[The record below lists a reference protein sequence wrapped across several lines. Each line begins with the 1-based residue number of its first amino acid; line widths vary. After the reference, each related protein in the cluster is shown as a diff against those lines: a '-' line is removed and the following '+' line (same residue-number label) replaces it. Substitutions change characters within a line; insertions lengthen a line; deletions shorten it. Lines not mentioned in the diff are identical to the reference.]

1 MATVVGSIGLVA
13 AVVVASRGSAAS
25 RYRPRRLAR
34 LDIAVAVSVL
44 GAPMALA
51 ALRVAGHDTL
61 TWWPSPIRF
70 PAFSV
75 WPALA
80 IALLAVPVLVTPTA
94 REDGA

>member
-1 MATVVGSIGLVA
+1 GGAGGGGP
-13 AVVVASRGSAAS
+13 RGGPP
-25 RYRPRRLAR
+25 PRGGAR